1 MASSPPG
8 IQNNRSQNS
17 KVLLLSAVDP
27 RGNVVY
33 RGASNN
39 RPVVTK
45 ARDEEN
51 IMSLKKSAE
60 IAALFSGAKI
70 NQTTDL
76 VDHLDPDSDFT
87 EDLRDFSLTEHQTHH
102 KVSQKL
108 GYFP

>member
-1 MASSPPG
+1 M
-8 IQNNRSQNS
+8 
-17 KVLLLSAVDP
+17 LLLSAVDR

-39 RPVVTK
+39 KPIVTR
-45 ARDEEN
+45 AQDEEN

-60 IAALFSGAKI
+60 IAALFSGARI

-76 VDHLDPDSDFT
+76 VDHLDPDSGAETTDHG
-87 EDLRDFSLTEHQTHH
+87 EYRGSVADGRDYRGSEAHSRM
-102 KVSQKL
+102 SQKL